1 MKKFLPAVL
10 WVPVLLLLF
19 SCAGTKNYS
28 PSKKYAQKALQE
40 DYSLLREILEKKH
53 PSLYWYTPQDS
64 MNYYFDKY
72 YAAIKDSMTEPQ
84 FTWHILAPLVDKI
97 NCGHTSVGSSK
108 AYRKWL
114 EGKTLP
120 SFPLFFKVWN
130 DTMAVSGNLN
140 RRDSIFKRGTIVTAV
155 NGLTTKQ
162 LIDRIFSYL
171 PQDGYANNLNY
182 IRMSANFPYYHRNI
196 FGLSNKYRVTY
207 LDKNGVEKTTDVPL
221 WAPVRDTSKRPA
233 DSIKRPKPP
242 KPPKVPKEKRLER
255 LRTFTIDSSGLMA
268 TMTLNTFSNG
278 RLRTFFRQS
287 FKKMREQKIP
297 NLILDVR
304 SNGGGKVMTSTL
316 LTRYLSRTNFKVAD
330 SVYSKTRGVGPY
342 GKYIKGGFLNSIEMF
357 FISKKKSDG
366 QYHIGHLER
375 KVYKPKKK
383 NHYDG
388 KVYVLINGPS
398 FSATSLMC
406 NTLKGQKDILLVG
419 EETGGGWHGN
429 NGIMIP
435 DIKLPHTKTT
445 VRLPLFRLI
454 QYKHVPKT
462 GTGVL
467 PDWYIGTSYD
477 ALIKGYDYK
486 VKEVKEYIF
495 KSSAAKN

>member
-10 WVPVLLLLF
+10 WVFVSLLLF

-28 PSKKYAQKALQE
+28 PSKKYPRQALQE
-40 DYSLLREILEKKH
+40 DYSLLRDILEKKH

-64 MNYYFDKY
+64 MNFYFDKY
-72 YAAIKDSMTEPQ
+72 YAAIKDSMTEQQ

-114 EGKTLP
+114 DGKTLP

-140 RRDSIFKRGTIVTAV
+140 RRDSIFKRGTIVTSV
-155 NGLTTKQ
+155 NGLNTKQ
-162 LIDRIFSYL
+162 LIDRIFNYL

-196 FGLSNKYRVTY
+196 FGLSNKYKVTY
-207 LDKNGVEKTTDVPL
+207 LDNNGVERTTEVPL
-221 WAPVRDTSKRPA
+221 WAPVRDTTKRPG
-233 DSIKRPKPP
+233 DSIKRPRPP

-255 LRTFTIDSSGLMA
+255 LRSFSIDSSGLMA

-287 FKKMREQKIP
+287 FKKMRQQKIP

-316 LTRYLSRTNFKVAD
+316 LTKYLSRTNFKVAD
-330 SVYSKTRGVGPY
+330 SVYSKARGVGPY

-366 QYHIGHLER
+366 NYHIGHLER
-375 KVYKPKKK
+375 KLYKPKKK

-419 EETGGGWHGN
+419 EETGGSWHGN

-454 QYKHVPKT
+454 QYNHVPKT
-462 GTGVL
+462 GTGVV

-486 VKEVKEYIF
+486 LKEVKEHIL
-495 KSSAAKN
+495 KSSATQN

>member
-207 LDKNGVEKTTDVPL
+207 LDKNGMEKTTDVPL

-342 GKYIKGGFLNSIEMF
+342 GNYIKGGFLNSIEMF

>member
-1 MKKFLPAVL
+1 MKRFLPAFL
-10 WVPVLLLLF
+10 ICCISLLLL

-28 PSKKYAQKALQE
+28 PSKKYPKKILQE
-40 DYSLLREILEKKH
+40 DYSLLRNILEKKH

-64 MNYYFDKY
+64 MNFYFDKY
-72 YAAIKDSMTEPQ
+72 FAAISDSMTEQQ

-97 NCGHTSVGSSK
+97 HCGHTSIGSSK
-108 AYRKWL
+108 GYRRWL
-114 EGKTLP
+114 QGKTLP
-120 SFPLFFKVWN
+120 SFPLYFKVWG

-140 RRDSIFKRGTIVTAV
+140 RKDSIFKRGMIVTSV
-155 NGLTTKQ
+155 NGLSTQQ
-162 LIDRIFSYL
+162 LIDKIFGYL

-196 FGLSNKYRVTY
+196 FGLSKKYFVTY
-207 LDKNGVEKTTDVPL
+207 LDNKGRPQAAEVPL
-221 WAPVRDTSKRPA
+221 WAPERDTTKRPA

-242 KPPKVPKEKRLER
+242 KPPKIPKEKKLER
-255 LRTFTIDSSGLMA
+255 LRTFTVDSSGLYA

-287 FKKMREQKIP
+287 FKKMRAQKIP

-304 SNGGGKVMTSTL
+304 SNGGGKVMSSTL
-316 LTRYLSRTNFKVAD
+316 LTKYLSRSKFKVAD
-330 SVYSKTRGVGPY
+330 SVYSVAKNVAPY
-342 GKYIKGGFLNSIEMF
+342 GKYIKGGFLNSIEMM
-357 FISKKKSDG
+357 FISRRHKDG
-366 QYHIGHLER
+366 NYHIGHLER
-375 KVYKPKKK
+375 KVYTPKKK
-383 NHYDG
+383 NHFDG

-406 NTLKGQKDILLVG
+406 NALKGQKDILLVG

-445 VRLPLFRLI
+445 VRLPLFRLV
-454 QYKHVPKT
+454 QFNHVPKN
-462 GTGVL
+462 GTGII

-477 ALIKGYDYK
+477 ALIKGYDHK
-486 VKEVKEYIF
+486 MKEVRERIMNDK
-495 KSSAAKN
+495 